1 MTPAIFGIAG
11 TALGADE
18 RAFFKDADPAGYIL
32 FARNCESK
40 DQLRALTDELRAIHG
55 RDRLVISIDQEGGR
69 VQRLG
74 PPHWPAYPAAGC
86 VAALWL
92 RWVK

>member
-40 DQLRALTDELRAIHG
+40 DQLRAQFVGQRAQLVLALAIA
-55 RDRLVISIDQEGGR
+55 RDPRTRS
-69 VQRLG
+69 
-74 PPHWPAYPAAGC
+74 AGH
-86 VAALWL
+86 LD
-92 RWVK
+92 